1 MQIDG
6 KNYLKNIE
14 KNLSP
19 QKNKSVVAN
28 EETIEVCIDIE
39 NKISKCY
46 ISKND
51 HQDWFSSSI
60 LKLLSKHSIYLYI
73 PKYGYILYV

>member
-1 MQIDG
+1 MQNLPLYKC
-6 KNYLKNIE
+6 KNNKTYNNNETLSTKCKQTEKTTSKIMK

-51 HQDWFSSSI
+51 HQD
-60 LKLLSKHSIYLYI
+60 
-73 PKYGYILYV
+73 